1 MAKRQV
7 KWLVREIS
15 DGVKGCCINAGR
27 VGKGKDSGQ
36 SGEREIIMFS
46 APKIMWGIWGLV
58 YLRNG
63 GALEVT

>member
-36 SGEREIIMFS
+36 SGERERDNYVFC
-46 APKIMWGIWGLV
+46 P
-58 YLRNG
+58 
-63 GALEVT
+63 